1 MNWEAV
7 GAISQIVGAVLV
19 GITLIYLAVQLRQ
32 NTSALKSSTFLAIST
47 LMGSTMEVWATH
59 SDLAP
64 LLIKAQAGLDELSPD
79 ERARFGFLMMMAFR
93 RVETVVVQRHLGF
106 IDRTL
111 TEGFERSALSALH
124 AKGVRQWWDASKDAF
139 SNLFSAWVDEKLA
152 SNLPRPIHAGLGL
165 GGSKNEVENGA
176 AQPVAPISSDYKTR
190 FLLLPNAAKEAP
202 LLLPAFPLWSQYRA
216 RMQIDC
222 QGRQS

>member
-32 NTSALKSSTFLAIST
+32 NTSALKSSAFLAIST

-64 LLIKAQAGLDELSPD
+64 LLIKAQSGLDELSPD

-93 RVETVVVQRHLGF
+93 RVETVVVRRRLGF
-106 IDRTL
+106 IENES

-124 AKGVRQWWDASKDAF
+124 AKGVRQWWDARRRAHGAT
-139 SNLFSAWVDEKLA
+139 FSAWVDETLA
-152 SNLPRPIHAGLGL
+152 SN
-165 GGSKNEVENGA
+165 
-176 AQPVAPISSDYKTR
+176 
-190 FLLLPNAAKEAP
+190 
-202 LLLPAFPLWSQYRA
+202 
-216 RMQIDC
+216 
-222 QGRQS
+222 

>member
-106 IDRTL
+106 IDREL
-111 TEGFERSALSALH
+111 TEGFERSALSVLH
-124 AKGVRQWWDASKDAF
+124 AKGVRQWWDASKGAF
-139 SNLFSAWVDEKLA
+139 SNLFSAWVDENLA
-152 SNLPRPIHAGLGL
+152 SNLPRPIHAGFGL
-165 GGSKNEVENGA
+165 GVSKNEVEMGPPNPA
-176 AQPVAPISSDYKTR
+176 APPRRAAIPALNSVGYATR
-190 FLLLPNAAKEAP
+190 NV
-202 LLLPAFPLWSQYRA
+202 
-216 RMQIDC
+216 
-222 QGRQS
+222 

>member
-93 RVETVVVQRHLGF
+93 RVETGRRPAPSGFHRPRVDRGLRTVGVVG
-106 IDRTL
+106 
-111 TEGFERSALSALH
+111 
-124 AKGVRQWWDASKDAF
+124 AS
-139 SNLFSAWVDEKLA
+139 
-152 SNLPRPIHAGLGL
+152 
-165 GGSKNEVENGA
+165 
-176 AQPVAPISSDYKTR
+176 
-190 FLLLPNAAKEAP
+190 
-202 LLLPAFPLWSQYRA
+202 
-216 RMQIDC
+216 C
-222 QGRQS
+222 

>member
-32 NTSALKSSTFLAIST
+32 NTSALKSSAFLAIST

-64 LLIKAQAGLDELSPD
+64 LLMKAQAGLAELSPD

-106 IDRTL
+106 IDHEL

-124 AKGVRQWWDASKDAF
+124 AKGVRQWWDASKGAF

-165 GGSKNEVENGA
+165 GVSKNEAENGA
-176 AQPVAPISSDYKTR
+176 A
-190 FLLLPNAAKEAP
+190 
-202 LLLPAFPLWSQYRA
+202 
-216 RMQIDC
+216 
-222 QGRQS
+222 

>member
-79 ERARFGFLMMMAFR
+79 ERGKSPIWILDDDGISPRRNRRRPAPSGFHR
-93 RVETVVVQRHLGF
+93 PRVDRGLRTVGVV
-106 IDRTL
+106 
-111 TEGFERSALSALH
+111 SAS
-124 AKGVRQWWDASKDAF
+124 
-139 SNLFSAWVDEKLA
+139 
-152 SNLPRPIHAGLGL
+152 
-165 GGSKNEVENGA
+165 
-176 AQPVAPISSDYKTR
+176 
-190 FLLLPNAAKEAP
+190 
-202 LLLPAFPLWSQYRA
+202 
-216 RMQIDC
+216 C
-222 QGRQS
+222 QGRASMVGRVEECIQQRFLSMGR

>member
-7 GAISQIVGAVLV
+7 GVISKIVGAALV

-32 NTSALKSSTFLAIST
+32 NTSALKSSAFLAIST

-64 LLIKAQAGLDELSPD
+64 LLIKAQAGLDELCPD
-79 ERARFGFLMMMAFR
+79 ERARFGYLMMMALG
-93 RVETVVVQRHLGF
+93 RVETVVVQRHRGF
-106 IDRTL
+106 MDREL

-124 AKGVRQWWDASKDAF
+124 AKGVRQWWDASKSAF
-139 SNLFSAWVDEKLA
+139 SNLFSAWVDENLA

-165 GGSKNEVENGA
+165 GVSKDDVANG
-176 AQPVAPISSDYKTR
+176 
-190 FLLLPNAAKEAP
+190 
-202 LLLPAFPLWSQYRA
+202 
-216 RMQIDC
+216 
-222 QGRQS
+222 GRLTNR